1 MKRRHENTIL
11 ASAAALSGLC
21 NALIGAGGGII
32 LTGILAKLK
41 GKDFPDKKDIYVNS
55 QASMIPGCMLS
66 CLIYS
71 QKGLLDVGGFS
82 ILAIP
87 AAIGGVIGSILLT
100 RVQSKWIQILFSLI
114 VIWSGARMLMS

>member
-32 LTGILAKLK
+32 LTGILAKLR

-55 QASMIPGCMLS
+55 QASMIPGCLISCAVYSARGNLDLTLS
-66 CLIYS
+66 PFIALPAILG
-71 QKGLLDVGGFS
+71 GLLGSF
-82 ILAIP
+82 LLE
-87 AAIGGVIGSILLT
+87 IGSNYLYVMTEWVASNIS
-100 RVQSKWIQILFSLI
+100 R
-114 VIWSGARMLMS
+114 A

>member
-1 MKRRHENTIL
+1 MKRRTENAAL

-32 LTGILAKLK
+32 LTGILAKLR
-41 GKDFPDKKDIYVNS
+41 GGEFPDKKDVYVNS

-66 CLIYS
+66 CLLYS
-71 QKGLLDVGGFS
+71 QKGLLDVKGFS
-82 ILAIP
+82 VLAIP

-100 RVQSKWIQILFSLI
+100 RVKTNWIQILFSLI